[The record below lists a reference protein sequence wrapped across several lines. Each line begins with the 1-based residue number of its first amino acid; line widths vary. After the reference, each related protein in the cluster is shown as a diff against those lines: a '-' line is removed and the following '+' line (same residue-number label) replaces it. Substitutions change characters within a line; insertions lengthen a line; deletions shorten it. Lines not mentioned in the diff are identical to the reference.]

1 MTYTWLVLE
10 TTPAKTDGSYHSHIN
25 SGCVDTF
32 AQALQALSHW
42 QGAEDDPPHRLYQ
55 IIPNLPILETD

>member
-1 MTYTWLVLE
+1 MKYTWLVIE
-10 TTPAKTDGSYHSHIN
+10 TTTSAEFPTQCIN
-25 SGCVDTF
+25 TGQVDTF
-32 AQALQALSHW
+32 KEALQALSSW